1 MELVE
6 PAWVE
11 ANAAKNLVRITG
23 NPKNEKVAVV
33 NGSLQDSGRDYV
45 NRAFCCRLPEYRVIR
60 VGGRA
65 VNAADVVA
73 SFESVLAKYF
83 DLDSLKEGLDGK
95 GPVIVILD
103 DGKARLDVL
112 HAMQA
117 KYPELTYLLLPGE
130 EIDELRG
137 ELVSAELVEP
147 ELEDENEGARFRNRI
162 RTLA

>member
-1 MELVE
+1 M
-6 PAWVE
+6 
-11 ANAAKNLVRITG
+11 
-23 NPKNEKVAVV
+23 
-33 NGSLQDSGRDYV
+33 
-45 NRAFCCRLPEYRVIR
+45 VIR

-73 SFESVLAKYF
+73 SFESVLVKYF

-117 KYPELTYLLLPGE
+117 KYAELTYLLLPGE

-137 ELVSAELVEP
+137 ELC
-147 ELEDENEGARFRNRI
+147 
-162 RTLA
+162 